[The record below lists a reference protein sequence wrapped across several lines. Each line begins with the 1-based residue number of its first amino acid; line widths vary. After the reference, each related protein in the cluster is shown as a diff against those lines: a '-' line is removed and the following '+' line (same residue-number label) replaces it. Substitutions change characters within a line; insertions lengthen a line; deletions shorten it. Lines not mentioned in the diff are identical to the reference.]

1 MRNTEQKFFERAKQV
16 AALSDANYSPTGC
29 VAVYRGV
36 VIAAGCNSQK
46 THPMQD
52 KYNRYRGSSKTN
64 YFIPKIHAE
73 INVLSSIRHMDI
85 NFSKVDLYIYRI
97 CSSRPMGIS
106 RPCPSC
112 MAAIKDFGI
121 RNIYYTTDD
130 GFAHEYLAKG
140 GVA

>member
-85 NFSKVDLYIYRI
+85 AFHRILFLDLL
-97 CSSRPMGIS
+97 S
-106 RPCPSC
+106 
-112 MAAIKDFGI
+112 
-121 RNIYYTTDD
+121 
-130 GFAHEYLAKG
+130 L
-140 GVA
+140 

>member
-64 YFIPKIHAE
+64 YFIPKFTQKSTFFLLFVIWISIFPRWICIFIGFVIADRWVFRALVRHAWLPLR
-73 INVLSSIRHMDI
+73 ILGLGTSI
-85 NFSKVDLYIYRI
+85 
-97 CSSRPMGIS
+97 
-106 RPCPSC
+106 
-112 MAAIKDFGI
+112 I
-121 RNIYYTTDD
+121 RQTTALRMNI
-130 GFAHEYLAKG
+130 
-140 GVA
+140 

>member
-16 AALSDANYSPTGC
+16 AALSDASYSPTGC

-85 NFSKVDLYIYRI
+85 NFPRWIYIFIGFVIADQWVFRALVRHAWPPLRI
-97 CSSRPMGIS
+97 LGSETSI
-106 RPCPSC
+106 
-112 MAAIKDFGI
+112 I
-121 RNIYYTTDD
+121 RQTTALRMNI
-130 GFAHEYLAKG
+130 
-140 GVA
+140 

>member
-16 AALSDANYSPTGC
+16 AALSDASYSPTGC

-85 NFSKVDLYIYRI
+85 NFSRWIYIFIGFVIADQWVFRALVRHAWLPLRI
-97 CSSRPMGIS
+97 LGSETFIIRPTTALRM
-106 RPCPSC
+106 
-112 MAAIKDFGI
+112 
-121 RNIYYTTDD
+121 NI
-130 GFAHEYLAKG
+130 
-140 GVA
+140 

>member
-16 AALSDANYSPTGC
+16 AALSDASYSPTGC

-73 INVLSSIRHMDI
+73 INVLSSIRHMEI
-85 NFSKVDLYIYRI
+85 KFSKCVPLIHNFFSKFHLLLGNSCSAYRD
-97 CSSRPMGIS
+97 R
-106 RPCPSC
+106 
-112 MAAIKDFGI
+112 
-121 RNIYYTTDD
+121 
-130 GFAHEYLAKG
+130 E
-140 GVA
+140 